1 MKIQHI
7 LFPTDFSDLGKAT
20 EVHVRHMAE
29 HFSARVSVL
38 YAIELP
44 PAYYGVPGE
53 FFMESV
59 DAEKLQEQAEKT
71 IQCVLPGMSAEREV
85 QIGDP
90 ASLITEFAEMNNVD
104 LIMMPTHGYGP
115 FRRALI
121 GSVTAK
127 VLHDARCA
135 VWTTAHGEDPATGSE
150 AGCRK
155 MICAIDLVPES
166 VHVIREAASL
176 SASFGA
182 NLWLAH
188 AVTQV
193 HSIRDEFGMG
203 PTEWAMNLQDFYMDH
218 ARREVARLQ
227 AEAGTSFNV
236 CLHAGPVAAV
246 MGEVVRRHQA
256 DLLVTGRG
264 EIQHFLGSVRSHAY
278 PIIHESP
285 CPVLSL

>member
-1 MKIQHI
+1 MKIHHI

-20 EVHVRHMAE
+20 EIHVGRMAE
-29 HFSARVSVL
+29 HFGARVSVL

-44 PAYYGVPGE
+44 PAYYGVPGD

-71 IQCVLPGMSAEREV
+71 IQCVLPGMLVEREV
-85 QIGDP
+85 MIGDP
-90 ASLITEFAEMNNVD
+90 ASLIAEFAEMNNVD

-135 VWTTAHGEDPATGSE
+135 VWTTAHAEEPADGNHN
-150 AGCRK
+150 GYQK
-155 MICAIDLVPES
+155 LICAIDLTPES
-166 VHVIREAASL
+166 LHVIRETAAL
-176 SASFGA
+176 SQSFGA
-182 NLWLAH
+182 NVWLAH
-188 AVTQV
+188 AVAQV

-218 ARREVARLQ
+218 ARREIARMQ
-227 AEAGTSFNV
+227 AEAGTSFPV
-236 CLHAGPVAAV
+236 CLHPGPVAAV

-256 DLLVTGRG
+256 DLLITGRG